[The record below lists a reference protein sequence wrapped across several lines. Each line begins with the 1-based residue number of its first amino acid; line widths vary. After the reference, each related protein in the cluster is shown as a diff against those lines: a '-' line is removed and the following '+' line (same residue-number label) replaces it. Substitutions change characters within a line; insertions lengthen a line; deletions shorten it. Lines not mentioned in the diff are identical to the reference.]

1 MVLRAEG
8 VSINHGDYWHR
19 TAAKTERISCKMSF
33 TDKNYKKT
41 EKYDKNVTTC
51 ITAANYI

>member
-19 TAAKTERISCKMSF
+19 TAANFLLGKMSF